1 MQLIRFDDSN
11 YDKKLAKTFLRNCS
25 PNNKLKAAVEKI
37 IDAVR
42 GEGDKSIRLLTKKFD
57 GVDLNSKDFK
67 LSKKE
72 ISSSS
77 KGISSEV
84 KNAINLSYEN
94 VNQFALGSMRKDWE
108 MRNAQGAIIGE
119 SFQPFNSVGIY
130 VPGGTAP
137 LVSTALMTV
146 AIAKAVNVPNI
157 TVCTPPDS
165 SGSVCPELVY
175 ALDRCGATSIYRVGG
190 AQAIAAMSIGTKT
203 INKVDKIFGP
213 GNSFVVEAKRQLFGD
228 VSVDLL
234 PGPSE
239 VFVLADSSGNAKW
252 IASDLLAQAEH
263 GGDSNVAFVTT
274 SLKLLEAVKLELKIQ
289 SKVLSRQKQVKEVLK
304 NGTTLVL
311 AKSINEGVRLANEF
325 APEHLSLVVKNPKK
339 IIPKLTTSGAI
350 FIGPYSAVAIGDFLA
365 GPSHTLPTGGAG
377 KSFSGL
383 TADMFQ
389 RRTSMV
395 DVSRNALKKSANA
408 VRVFSEIEGL
418 DAHGKSVSIR
428 NSD

>member
-25 PNNKLKAAVEKI
+25 PNKKLKAAVEKI

-57 GVDLNSKDFK
+57 RVDLNSKDFK

-108 MRNAQGAIIGE
+108 MRNSQGAIIGE

-137 LVSTALMTV
+137 LVSTSLMTV

-165 SGSVCPELVY
+165 SGSVCPELIY
-175 ALDRCGATSIYRVGG
+175 ALDRCGATSIYRIGG
-190 AQAIAAMSIGTKT
+190 AQAIAAMSIGC
-203 INKVDKIFGP
+203 
-213 GNSFVVEAKRQLFGD
+213 
-228 VSVDLL
+228 LL
-234 PGPSE
+234 YTSPSPR
-239 VFVLADSSGNAKW
+239 DRG
-252 IASDLLAQAEH
+252 
-263 GGDSNVAFVTT
+263 
-274 SLKLLEAVKLELKIQ
+274 
-289 SKVLSRQKQVKEVLK
+289 
-304 NGTTLVL
+304 
-311 AKSINEGVRLANEF
+311 
-325 APEHLSLVVKNPKK
+325 
-339 IIPKLTTSGAI
+339 
-350 FIGPYSAVAIGDFLA
+350 
-365 GPSHTLPTGGAG
+365 
-377 KSFSGL
+377 
-383 TADMFQ
+383 
-389 RRTSMV
+389 
-395 DVSRNALKKSANA
+395 
-408 VRVFSEIEGL
+408 
-418 DAHGKSVSIR
+418 
-428 NSD
+428 